1 MNTIIDFM
9 NTAFD
14 FVIGLLITALSII
27 SKAML
32 THIHTTEWIIAML
45 MVAGAWFLIDKR
57 RNASVGFTLLV
68 LAVTAGAWLAWKTGH
83 TGASVQQVTLAALS
97 LHGLLRARGWALVV
111 NKGYAK

>member
-1 MNTIIDFM
+1 MNNVIDFM
-9 NTAFD
+9 N
-14 FVIGLLITALSII
+14 TALSII

-68 LAVTAGAWLAWKTGH
+68 LAVGAGAWLAWKTGH
-83 TGASVQQVTLAALS
+83 TGASVQQLALAALG
-97 LHGLLRARGWALVV
+97 LHGLLRGRGWALL
-111 NKGYAK
+111 KGRK